1 MTSIKGTGNNVKN
14 LHFIT
19 ILHVAL
25 CAGEEDS
32 VTQSREDET
41 QMDKRLSELREPL
54 LDETVVTPTRTS

>member
-1 MTSIKGTGNNVKN
+1 MKN